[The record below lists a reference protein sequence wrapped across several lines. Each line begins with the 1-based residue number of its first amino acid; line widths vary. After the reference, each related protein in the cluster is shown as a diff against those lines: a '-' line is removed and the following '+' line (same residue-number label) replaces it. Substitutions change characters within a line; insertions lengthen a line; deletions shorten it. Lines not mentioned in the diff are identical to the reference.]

1 MNEDNPDN
9 HEELSR
15 VGHGALAKD
24 SAVAH
29 VDLDALVREGKRLR
43 SRKDKGMTG
52 DNLVAFKLFSKA
64 AEAGHVEAQY
74 YLGLCYLYGDGIEQD
89 NTKALTLL
97 ERSASAGFVNA
108 MICLAAQYLTGRHF
122 PKNEDAAI
130 KWFQKAA
137 DTGSETAC
145 MLLAITYRDRKDAVE
160 ELRWNKEAALR
171 GCFDSL
177 WTVRT
182 FCECREGVKLDLVE
196 AYAWLSLYEDTFT
209 RAKLGRELWSFQL
222 SQGISKYKTS
232 SLDVVAMMSASEI
245 EQARQLYR
253 ELIKHRI
260 KWIRKKANEGSTE
273 VQYDLGWCYREG
285 YAALQDNAEAVR
297 WWQMAAEQGN
307 TIAQYNL
314 GLCLRD
320 GDGVEI
326 DWSQAYAWFQLAGD
340 QGNKDAKENAAALAN
355 LMSAAEIDEA
365 DRLYQQFRRTS
376 GKIER

>member
-1 MNEDNPDN
+1 MKEDNP
-9 HEELSR
+9 
-15 VGHGALAKD
+15 
-24 SAVAH
+24 AVAH

-43 SRKDKGMTG
+43 SRKDKGTTG
-52 DNLVAFKLFSKA
+52 DNLVAFKLFSQA

-74 YLGLCYLYGDGIEQD
+74 YLGLCYLYGNGIEQD
-89 NTKALTLL
+89 NTKAVTWL
-97 ERSASAGFVNA
+97 ERSANAGFLNA
-108 MICLAAQYLTGRHF
+108 MICLAALYITGTRF
-122 PKNEDAAI
+122 PKNDDAAV

-137 DTGSETAC
+137 DAGSQTAC
-145 MLLAITYRDRKDAVE
+145 ELLAVTYHDRNDAVG
-160 ELRWNKEAALR
+160 ELRWSQEGALR

-182 FCECREGVKLDLVE
+182 FCECKEGVKMDLVE
-196 AYAWLSLYEDTFT
+196 AYAWLSLYEDNFT

-222 SQGISKYKTS
+222 FPDISKYKTS

-253 ELIKHRI
+253 ELIKRRI

-273 VQYDLGWCYREG
+273 AQYDLGWCYREG
-285 YAALQDNAEAVR
+285 YGALQDNAEAVR
-297 WWQMAAEQGN
+297 WWQMAADQGN
-307 TIAQYNL
+307 TVAQYNL

-326 DWSQAYAWFQLAGD
+326 DWSKAYAWFQSAAD
-340 QGNKDAKENAAALAN
+340 QGDKNAKENAAALAN
-355 LMSAAEIDEA
+355 LMSTAEIDDA

-376 GKIER
+376 GKVER